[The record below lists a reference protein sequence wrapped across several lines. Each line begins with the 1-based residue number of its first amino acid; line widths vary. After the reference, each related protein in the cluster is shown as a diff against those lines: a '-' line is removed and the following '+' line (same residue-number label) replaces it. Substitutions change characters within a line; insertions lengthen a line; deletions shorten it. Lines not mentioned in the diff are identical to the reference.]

1 MKYIGIDFGTKRVGI
16 AVSDDSATLARPF
29 GVLKNGSD
37 LVGDIEEIIAK
48 EEIDSIV
55 IGSSEGNKVQ
65 NDIVE
70 LVGQLTLATML
81 PVEMMNES
89 LSSVEAHGR
98 KGKEQMAARATRA
111 PEKPFDLDA
120 RAAAVIL
127 QRFLDTKSKK
137 KK

>member
-1 MKYIGIDFGTKRVGI
+1 MGIDFGTKRVGV

-29 GVLKNGSD
+29 GVIKNGLNLIGD
-37 LVGDIEEIIAK
+37 LEDLIAK

-70 LVGQLTLATML
+70 LVGQLTLTTML

-111 PEKPFDLDA
+111 PQKPDDLDA

>member
-89 LSSVEAHGR
+89 LS
-98 KGKEQMAARATRA
+98 
-111 PEKPFDLDA
+111 
-120 RAAAVIL
+120 
-127 QRFLDTKSKK
+127 
-137 KK
+137 